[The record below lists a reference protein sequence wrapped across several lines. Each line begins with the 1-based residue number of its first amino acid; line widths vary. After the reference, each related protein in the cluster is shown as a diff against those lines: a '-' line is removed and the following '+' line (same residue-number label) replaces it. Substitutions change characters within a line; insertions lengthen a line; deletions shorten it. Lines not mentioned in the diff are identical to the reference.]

1 MQLTNAAR
9 RTLAALAALALLLG
23 CLPALAEMKP
33 LALDEAAQAPQEQY
47 YTSDTHY
54 EDPSLTVD
62 IGEGRIYD
70 TNYVYA
76 VIRIADP
83 SQIRT
88 AVAYKYNSSIVVPG
102 ETMAAANN
110 AVFAINADYHN
121 YYDYGYLVRQGVEYR
136 VRPNRDWDTLMIDQN
151 GDMHALIAP
160 TDETLADWRSR
171 SSDITVVNS
180 FNFGPVFKVNGQ
192 WQPMDEGVPRN
203 YYYVAGAVP
212 SARTAV
218 CQLDRLT
225 YLLVSCESAM
235 DGSSAGMTL
244 AQFEDC
250 LKEIEGKL
258 DGYEIQL
265 AYNLDGGRSST
276 LVFNNRRVNSP
287 ASNKTRDLSDIIY
300 FATAWEE

>member
-1 MQLTNAAR
+1 MQRIKTVRPALWLLPLLIC
-9 RTLAALAALALLLG
+9 LA
-23 CLPALAEMKP
+23 CLPAHADIA
-33 LALDEAAQAPQEQY
+33 ALGLNDPAPAPQEKY
-47 YTSDTHY
+47 FLSDTHY
-54 EDPSLTVD
+54 EDPSITVD
-62 IGEGRIYD
+62 IGKGRIHD
-70 TNYVYA
+70 TDYVYA
-76 VIRIADP
+76 VVAVASP
-83 SQIRT
+83 AQIRT
-88 AVAYKYNSSIVVPG
+88 AMAYKYNSGLVVPG
-102 ETMAAANN
+102 ETMARANN
-110 AVFAINADYHN
+110 AVLAMNADYHN